1 MPTKILITG
10 EKDPADVEERDC
22 PTLPVR
28 DTVVFPGVIM
38 PLFVGR
44 PRSLRAVES
53 AFLQDKKLFVVAQSN
68 NAVEDPEASDLCK
81 VGTLCS
87 LMQML
92 RLPDGT
98 TKLLIEGATRMQTEE
113 YRLDNE
119 MFVAHIT
126 PVAWRN
132 ADRKALEPWRRRVL
146 ECFERY
152 NALQPRIPGEVMAS
166 IAALD
171 DLEQLINLIGSHIS
185 IKLEDRQALLE
196 IQDMREA
203 FVFLLRLLTEENDI
217 LELERD
223 IQDRVRSAVDKNQ
236 KEYYLREQLR
246 VIQNELG
253 QGESEEEEWS
263 AYTERIEGS
272 GMSEEARTKAQKEL
286 SRLRKMPFI
295 SPEAAVIRSYL
306 DWLLD
311 LPWGVRTEENDNIS
325 QAEKV
330 LDRDHYGLRKVKD
343 RILEFLAV
351 RRHAGADMKGQII
364 CFVGPPGVGKTS
376 LGRSIADALNRKFIN
391 VSLGGVRDEA
401 EIRGH
406 RRTYI
411 GSLPGRIIQT
421 LVRAG
426 SCNPVMLLDEIDKLG
441 NDFRGD
447 PASALLEVLDPRQNS
462 HFADHYLEVSFDLS
476 EVLFITTANVT
487 HSIPRP
493 LLDRMELISLPGYIA
508 EEKVQIASR
517 YLLPRS
523 LKEHGFKRMELKVPV
538 PALKKIISSYTQ
550 EAGVRGLE
558 RCLSTI
564 VRKVTRQVVE
574 GEDKGAPL
582 SLPASVKVADL
593 KEYLGSPKLYDLAV
607 PTAPERG
614 SVVGLAW
621 TEAGG
626 DVLIIEAVI
635 MKGKGELLLT
645 GQLGDVMQESAK
657 AAVSYLRSESAALD
671 LEDVDWKA
679 LDIHLHVPEGA
690 VPKDGPSAGV
700 TMATAILSAVSGRR
714 VRQGIAMTGEIS
726 LRGKVLPVGG
736 IREKILAARRHGVSY
751 ILLPLPNRAD
761 VEEVPQEYTRGMT
774 FSYVEDVL
782 SVFERALEK

>member
-68 NAVEDPEASDLCK
+68 NAVEDPEASDLYK

-462 HFADHYLEVSFDLS
+462 HFADHYLEVPFDLS

-487 HSIPRP
+487 HSIPKP

-574 GEDKGAPL
+574 GEDKGTPL

-736 IREKILAARRHGVSY
+736 IREKILAARRHGVSH

>member
-68 NAVEDPEASDLCK
+68 NAVEDPEASDLYK

-253 QGESEEEEWS
+253 QGESEEEEWG

-462 HFADHYLEVSFDLS
+462 HFADHYLEVPFDLS

-487 HSIPRP
+487 PSIPRP

-736 IREKILAARRHGVSY
+736 IREKILAARRHGVSH

>member
-68 NAVEDPEASDLCK
+68 NAVEDPEASDLYK

-236 KEYYLREQLR
+236 KEDYLREQLR

-462 HFADHYLEVSFDLS
+462 HFADHYLEVPFDLS

-574 GEDKGAPL
+574 GEDKGAPR

-657 AAVSYLRSESAALD
+657 AAVSYLRSESTALD

-736 IREKILAARRHGVSY
+736 IREKILAARRHGVSH

>member
-68 NAVEDPEASDLCK
+68 NAVEDPEASDLYK

-736 IREKILAARRHGVSY
+736 IREKILAARRHGVSH

>member
-68 NAVEDPEASDLCK
+68 NAVEDPEASDLYK

-98 TKLLIEGATRMQTEE
+98 TKLLIEGTARMQTEE

-223 IQDRVRSAVDKNQ
+223 IQERVRSAVDKNQ

-311 LPWGVRTEENDNIS
+311 LPWEVRTEENANIS

-411 GSLPGRIIQT
+411 GSLPGRIVQT

-462 HFADHYLEVSFDLS
+462 HFTDHYLEVPFDLS

-487 HSIPRP
+487 HSIPKP

-736 IREKILAARRHGVSY
+736 IREKILAARRHGVSH

>member
-68 NAVEDPEASDLCK
+68 NAVEDPEASDLYK

-462 HFADHYLEVSFDLS
+462 HFADHYLEVPFDLS

-657 AAVSYLRSESAALD
+657 AAVSYLRSESTALD

-679 LDIHLHVPEGA
+679 LDIHLHAPEGA

-700 TMATAILSAVSGRR
+700 SMATAILSAVSGRR

-736 IREKILAARRHGVSY
+736 IREKILAARRHGVSH

>member
-68 NAVEDPEASDLCK
+68 NAVEDPEASDLYK

-253 QGESEEEEWS
+253 QGESEEEEWG

-272 GMSEEARTKAQKEL
+272 KMSEEAKTKAQKEL

-462 HFADHYLEVSFDLS
+462 HFADHYLEVPFDLS

-736 IREKILAARRHGVSY
+736 IREKILAARRHGVSH

>member
-68 NAVEDPEASDLCK
+68 NAVEDPEASDLYK

-98 TKLLIEGATRMQTEE
+98 TKLLIEGTARMQTEE

-462 HFADHYLEVSFDLS
+462 HFTDHYLEVSFDLS

-626 DVLIIEAVI
+626 DVMIIEAVI

-657 AAVSYLRSESAALD
+657 AAVSYLRSESAALNLD
-671 LEDVDWKA
+671 DVDWKA

-736 IREKILAARRHGVSY
+736 IREKILAARRHGVSH

-774 FSYVEDVL
+774 FSYVENVL

>member
-68 NAVEDPEASDLCK
+68 NAVEDPEASDLYK

-98 TKLLIEGATRMQTEE
+98 TKLLIEGTARMQTEE

-223 IQDRVRSAVDKNQ
+223 IQERVRSAVDKNQ

-411 GSLPGRIIQT
+411 GSLPGRIVQT

-462 HFADHYLEVSFDLS
+462 HFTDHYLEVPFDLS

-487 HSIPRP
+487 HSIPKP

-736 IREKILAARRHGVSY
+736 IREKILAARRHGVSH

>member
-68 NAVEDPEASDLCK
+68 NAVEDPEASDLYK

-462 HFADHYLEVSFDLS
+462 HFVDHYLEVPFDLS

-736 IREKILAARRHGVSY
+736 IREKILAARRHGVSH

>member
-98 TKLLIEGATRMQTEE
+98 TKLLIEGTTRMQTEE

-272 GMSEEARTKAQKEL
+272 GMSEEAMTKAQKEL

-487 HSIPRP
+487 HSIPKP

>member
-68 NAVEDPEASDLCK
+68 NAVEDPEASDLYK

-98 TKLLIEGATRMQTEE
+98 TKLLIEGTTRMQTEE

-263 AYTERIEGS
+263 AYTERIEGA

-462 HFADHYLEVSFDLS
+462 HFADHYLEVPFDLS

-487 HSIPRP
+487 HSIPKP

-574 GEDKGAPL
+574 GEDKGTPL

-736 IREKILAARRHGVSY
+736 IREKILAARRHGVSH

>member
-68 NAVEDPEASDLCK
+68 NAVEDPEASDLYK

-119 MFVAHIT
+119 MFVAHIA
-126 PVAWRN
+126 PVAWKN
-132 ADRKALEPWRRRVL
+132 ANRKALEPWRRRVL

-311 LPWGVRTEENDNIS
+311 LPWEVRTEENANIS
-325 QAEKV
+325 QAEKA

-411 GSLPGRIIQT
+411 GSLPGRIVQT

-462 HFADHYLEVSFDLS
+462 HFTDHYLEVPFDLS

-564 VRKVTRQVVE
+564 VRKITRQVVE

-736 IREKILAARRHGVSY
+736 IREKILAARRHGVSH

-774 FSYVEDVL
+774 FSYVENVL

>member
-68 NAVEDPEASDLCK
+68 NAVEDPEASDLYK

-166 IAALD
+166 IAVLD

-325 QAEKV
+325 QAEKA

-736 IREKILAARRHGVSY
+736 IREKILAARRHGVSH

>member
-68 NAVEDPEASDLCK
+68 NAVEDPEASDLYK

-462 HFADHYLEVSFDLS
+462 HFADHYLEVPFDLS

-487 HSIPRP
+487 HSIPKP

-736 IREKILAARRHGVSY
+736 IREKILAARRHGVSH

>member
-68 NAVEDPEASDLCK
+68 NAVEDPEASDLYK

-657 AAVSYLRSESAALD
+657 AAVSYLRSESAALNLD
-671 LEDVDWKA
+671 DVDWKA

-714 VRQGIAMTGEIS
+714 IRQGIAMTGEIS

-736 IREKILAARRHGVSY
+736 IREKILAARRHGVSH

-774 FSYVEDVL
+774 FSYVENVL